1 MFMRMTAG
9 EKWFQAVL
17 LFVISLLCILML
29 YPFIHEL
36 AVSLSTP
43 SEAIRQ
49 GIHIIPLQFSI
60 DAYKQV
66 FSSHDLWSG
75 LGNSLFRTVI
85 GTALMLFM
93 MTIGAYPLSKKYLP
107 HRNFY
112 TMFIVITMFFGGGLI
127 PTYLLIKSLHM
138 VDSRWALVIPGL
150 INTFSMMIMRNFF
163 MSVPDELEESAK
175 IDGANDIRVLFTIV
189 VPLSMPIMA
198 TVGLW
203 SAVYHWN
210 AWFDALIYIQDVS
223 KQVLQIY
230 LRKLVV
236 SNEDTALQTMMSAS
250 VTQESIKAAVIMFVT
265 LPILVIYPFLQ
276 KYFVKG
282 ALIGSLKG

>member
-1 MFMRMTAG
+1 MHMTTG
-9 EKWFQAVL
+9 EKVFQAFLL
-17 LFVISLLCILML
+17 LFISLLCLLML
-29 YPFIHEL
+29 YPFVHEL
-36 AVSLSTP
+36 AISLSTP
-43 SEAIRQ
+43 AEAIRQ
-49 GIHIIPLQFSI
+49 GIHIIPLDFSI
-60 DAYKQV
+60 EAYREV
-66 FSSHDLWSG
+66 FSSKTIWSG

-85 GTALMLFM
+85 GTILMLSM

-107 HRNFY
+107 HRNVY
-112 TMFIVITMFFGGGLI
+112 TMFIVITMFFSGGLI
-127 PTYLLIKSLHM
+127 PTYLLIKSLHLI
-138 VDSRWALVIPGL
+138 DTRWALIVPGL

-163 MSVPDELEESAK
+163 MGVPDELEESAK
-175 IDGANDIRVLFTIV
+175 IDGANDIRILFTIV
-189 VPLSMPIMA
+189 IPLSMPIMA

-210 AWFDALIYIQDVS
+210 GWFDALIYIQDSS

-236 SNEDTALQTMMSAS
+236 SNEDTALQAMMSGS
-250 VTQESIKAAVIMFVT
+250 VTSESIKAAVIMFVT
-265 LPILVIYPFLQ
+265 MPILIVYPFLQ

>member
-1 MFMRMTAG
+1 MRMTTG
-9 EKWFQAVL
+9 EKAFQVVL
-17 LFVISLLCILML
+17 IVFITLLCVAML
-29 YPFIHEL
+29 YPFVHEL

-43 SEAIRQ
+43 TEAIRQ
-49 GIHIIPLQFSI
+49 GIHIIPLEFSV

-66 FSSHDLWSG
+66 LSSNDIWTG
-75 LGNSLFRTVI
+75 LYNSVFRTVV
-85 GTALMLFM
+85 GTILMLIM
-93 MTIGAYPLSKKYLP
+93 MTMGAYPLSKKYLP
-107 HRNFY
+107 HRSYY
-112 TMFIVITMFFGGGLI
+112 TMFIVITMFFSGGLI
-127 PTYLLIKSLHM
+127 PTYLLVKNLHL
-138 VDSRWALVIPGL
+138 VDSSWALIIPGL
-150 INTFSMMIMRNFF
+150 ISTFSMMIMRNFF
-163 MSVPDELEESAK
+163 MGVPDELEESAK
-175 IDGANDIRVLFTIV
+175 IDGANDIRILVSIV

-210 AWFDALIYIQDVS
+210 AWFDALIYIQDIK

-236 SNEDTALQTMMSAS
+236 SNEDTALQALMNQT

-265 LPILVIYPFLQ
+265 LPILIVYPFLQ

>member
-1 MFMRMTAG
+1 MHMTIG
-9 EKWFQAVL
+9 EKVFQAFLL
-17 LFVISLLCILML
+17 LFISLLCILML
-29 YPFIHEL
+29 YPFVHEL

-43 SEAIRQ
+43 AEAIRQ
-49 GIHIIPLQFSI
+49 GIHIIPLEFSLA
-60 DAYKQV
+60 AYKEV
-66 FSSHDLWSG
+66 FSSKTVWSG
-75 LGNSLFRTVI
+75 LGNSLFRTVV

-93 MTIGAYPLSKKYLP
+93 MTIGAYPLSKKNLP
-107 HRNFY
+107 HRNVY
-112 TMFIVITMFFGGGLI
+112 TMFIVITMFFSGGLI
-127 PTYLLIKSLHM
+127 PTYLLIKSLHLI
-138 VDSRWALVIPGL
+138 DSRWALIIPGL

-163 MSVPDELEESAK
+163 MGVPDELEESAK
-175 IDGANDIRVLFTIV
+175 IDGANDIRILFTIV

-210 AWFDALIYIQDVS
+210 GWFDALIYIQDSS

-236 SNEDTALQTMMSAS
+236 SNEDTALQAMMSGT
-250 VTQESIKAAVIMFVT
+250 VTSESIKAAVIMFVT
-265 LPILVIYPFLQ
+265 MPILVIYPFLQ

>member
-1 MFMRMTAG
+1 MRMTTG
-9 EKWFQAVL
+9 EKAFQVVL
-17 LFVISLLCILML
+17 IVFITLLCVAML
-29 YPFIHEL
+29 YPFVHEL

-43 SEAIRQ
+43 TEAIRQ
-49 GIHIIPLQFSI
+49 GIHIIPLEFSF

-66 FSSHDLWSG
+66 FSSHEIWTSLY
-75 LGNSLFRTVI
+75 NSIFRTVV
-85 GTALMLFM
+85 GTILMLIM
-93 MTIGAYPLSKKYLP
+93 MTMGAYPLSKKYLP
-107 HRNFY
+107 HRSYY
-112 TMFIVITMFFGGGLI
+112 TMFIVITMFFSGGLI
-127 PTYLLIKSLHM
+127 PTYLLVKNLHL
-138 VDSRWALVIPGL
+138 VDSSWALVVPGL
-150 INTFSMMIMRNFF
+150 ISTFSMMIMRNFF
-163 MSVPDELEESAK
+163 MGVPDELEESAK
-175 IDGANDIRVLFTIV
+175 IDGANDIRILVSIV

-210 AWFDALIYIQDVS
+210 AWFDALIYIQDIK

-236 SNEDTALQTMMSAS
+236 SNEDTALQALMNQT

-265 LPILVIYPFLQ
+265 LPILILYPFLQ

>member
-1 MFMRMTAG
+1 MRMTAG
-9 EKWFQAVL
+9 EKVFQAALL
-17 LFVISLLCILML
+17 LFISLLCVAML
-29 YPFIHEL
+29 YPFVHEL
-36 AVSLSTP
+36 AVSFSTP
-43 SEAIRQ
+43 TEAIRQ
-49 GIHIIPLQFSI
+49 GIHIIPLEFSA

-66 FSSHDLWSG
+66 FASADMWSG
-75 LGNSLFRTVI
+75 LGNSVFRTVV
-85 GTALMLFM
+85 GTVLMLIM
-93 MTIGAYPLSKKYLP
+93 MTMGAYPLSKKYLP

-112 TMFIVITMFFGGGLI
+112 TMFIVFTMFFSGGLI
-127 PTYLLIKSLHM
+127 PTYLLMKSLHL

-163 MSVPDELEESAK
+163 MGVPDELEESAK
-175 IDGANDIRVLFTIV
+175 IDGANDIRILFTIV

-210 AWFDALIYIQDVS
+210 AWFDALIYIQDS
-223 KQVLQIY
+223 TKQVLQIY

-236 SNEDTALQTMMSAS
+236 SNEDTALQLLMNPT

-265 LPILVIYPFLQ
+265 LPILIVYPFLQ